1 MEEKTMSKITMTDI
15 ARLVVQKHHLN
26 PNEAER
32 LMTTIV
38 DVINDGLRFDKQV
51 KIKGFGTFKVIETK
65 DRESVNINTGERILI
80 GGRSKITFTPD
91 PSMRDLVNRP
101 FSQFETVVINDGVE
115 FDDIETTQ
123 GTNPDEEPAEASS
136 SEEAL
141 AAIVSVADD
150 VQEEVVQ
157 ETAAPSAVAPIAA
170 FAASQVE
177 PVEEPV
183 PEEPAVSE
191 SSTIDPI
198 ATDEEPQVEI
208 VVDEHQEEIQPK
220 TEPVSEPQ
228 PETETKPE
236 QEKDME
242 PEQEK
247 EMETKPEQS
256 SEREDDNESGHHHH
270 HHHHHHHR
278 HHSHS
283 SERSSQGLS
292 SEAHEY
298 SRQQYYHMRY
308 GHLFEKME
316 KRHKRRVEWLSAIA
330 VLALIAASIG
340 SYYFGKRV
348 GSNELLHEMELSMVD
363 NVLID
368 SIEHIIATEAYADS
382 AEKAALLEQRRNEY
396 AIRKRALEFT
406 RHSENI
412 DVSARQRAQ
421 EMSEAAIRQEAEYLK
436 RMEAEKEANTE
447 AEARQWAKEKQ
458 ASQQKNN
465 QQADAQAQAAKAKA
479 EAEAK
484 AAQERAAQ
492 QAKAQQPKPQQVST
506 PKPAAPAQ
514 TSGFNSAKYD
524 QMNNQVRLGAY
535 RIVGVDQ
542 TVTVRKGQSLQSIS
556 KSFLGP
562 GMECYIEALND
573 GIKSVS
579 EGQKLKIPK
588 LELRKKANK

>member
-157 ETAAPSAVAPIAA
+157 ETAAPAAVAPIAA

-191 SSTIDPI
+191 SSTIEPI

-236 QEKDME
+236 PEKDME

-278 HHSHS
+278 YHSHS

-382 AEKAALLEQRRNEY
+382 AAKAALLEQRRNEY

-412 DVSARQRAQ
+412 DVSARQRAR

-514 TSGFNSAKYD
+514 ASGFNSAKYD

>member
-1 MEEKTMSKITMTDI
+1 
-15 ARLVVQKHHLN
+15 
-26 PNEAER
+26 
-32 LMTTIV
+32 
-38 DVINDGLRFDKQV
+38 
-51 KIKGFGTFKVIETK
+51 
-65 DRESVNINTGERILI
+65 
-80 GGRSKITFTPD
+80 
-91 PSMRDLVNRP
+91 
-101 FSQFETVVINDGVE
+101 
-115 FDDIETTQ
+115 
-123 GTNPDEEPAEASS
+123 
-136 SEEAL
+136 
-141 AAIVSVADD
+141 
-150 VQEEVVQ
+150 
-157 ETAAPSAVAPIAA
+157 
-170 FAASQVE
+170 
-177 PVEEPV
+177 
-183 PEEPAVSE
+183 
-191 SSTIDPI
+191 
-198 ATDEEPQVEI
+198 
-208 VVDEHQEEIQPK
+208 
-220 TEPVSEPQ
+220 
-228 PETETKPE
+228 
-236 QEKDME
+236 
-242 PEQEK
+242 
-247 EMETKPEQS
+247 
-256 SEREDDNESGHHHH
+256 
-270 HHHHHHHR
+270 
-278 HHSHS
+278 
-283 SERSSQGLS
+283 
-292 SEAHEY
+292 
-298 SRQQYYHMRY
+298 
-308 GHLFEKME
+308 
-316 KRHKRRVEWLSAIA
+316 LSAIA

-412 DVSARQRAQ
+412 DVSARQRAR